1 MATFFAMVEGDSG
14 AGLAATGAA
23 AAAAAAAAGAGA
35 AAAAAVGA
43 GAIADTAG
51 AVERGLGFAALP
63 EAAAAAAVVV
73 AFAFTAAAAAG
84 KMFLGAALPAP
95 ALTLAAAATTG
106 VDVAAAGAGLLLA
119 MDSGRD
125 DVVDMAD
132 IGETMDV
139 SDMAEPPP
147 GDPKVGNVDEARGSS
162 NNSFLAAPPPP
173 PPPPA
178 TLPISGHG
186 YSRDGLHWTFS
197 RTEPY
202 TGAVQRADG
211 TVKNYA
217 TMERPKLLFA
227 DPNDPTRPTH
237 LLNGASPVWDADG
250 KNACG
255 ACETAACV
263 KCKVSPGMD
272 WTYTV
277 VRPLS
282 L

>member
-1 MATFFAMVEGDSG
+1 MTSSLPCAHHQYLLKSVSRSF
-14 AGLAATGAA
+14 LCR
-23 AAAAAAAAGAGA
+23 
-35 AAAAAVGA
+35 
-43 GAIADTAG
+43 IYIYIYIYIYAD
-51 AVERGLGFAALP
+51 VR
-63 EAAAAAAVVV
+63 VHC
-73 AFAFTAAAAAG
+73 
-84 KMFLGAALPAP
+84 
-95 ALTLAAAATTG
+95 
-106 VDVAAAGAGLLLA
+106 
-119 MDSGRD
+119 
-125 DVVDMAD
+125 
-132 IGETMDV
+132 
-139 SDMAEPPP
+139 
-147 GDPKVGNVDEARGSS
+147 GNVVCTSVGRGHWHI
-162 NNSFLAAPPPP
+162 LAHTYVNDPY
-173 PPPPA
+173 PA
-178 TLPISGHG
+178 QSISGHG